1 MFLILLA
8 IILITV
14 IVYLAVTAA
23 IVYHLKKY
31 GVKGD
36 ATSKMA
42 WTAIGVAISFIASLI
57 ILLIKTPWENI
68 I

>member
-1 MFLILLA
+1 MFIILLA

-14 IVYLAVTAA
+14 VVFLAITAA

-36 ATSKMA
+36 ATSVMA
-42 WTAIGVAISFIASLI
+42 WVAIGIAIIFVASLMILI
-57 ILLIKTPWENI
+57 IGTPWENI

>member
-14 IVYLAVTAA
+14 IVYLVATVA

-42 WTAIGVAISFIASLI
+42 WVAIGAAIAFIVSLT
-57 ILLIKTPWENI
+57 ILLIGTPWENI
-68 I
+68 S

>member
-8 IILITV
+8 IILIII

-36 ATSKMA
+36 ATSKMTWVA
-42 WTAIGVAISFIASLI
+42 VGIAIAFIASLT
-57 ILLIKTPWENI
+57 ILLIGTPWENI

>member
-1 MFLILLA
+1 MFLIVLA
-8 IILITV
+8 IILIT
-14 IVYLAVTAA
+14 IIIYSAITAA

-36 ATSKMA
+36 ATSRMT
-42 WTAIGVAISFIASLI
+42 WISIGVSIMFILSLL
-57 ILLIKTPWENI
+57 ILLVTTPWENI

>member
-8 IILITV
+8 IILIIIV
-14 IVYLAVTAA
+14 VYLAVTAA

-42 WTAIGVAISFIASLI
+42 WVAIGAAIAFIASLM
-57 ILLIKTPWENI
+57 ILLIGTPWENI